1 MMTMKASIRCLFLL
15 STLLPSAAAF
25 VGSPRST
32 HDVRTAAA
40 FEAPTMPMSYPT
52 ADITAAAAST
62 STTALCM
69 SSAASAIAVT
79 KSTISAI
86 FSQLRHHAK
95 LLLVLLTASILIAKR
110 SNPQTLLWPGTQ
122 TDKDCDAPLPTGTY
136 GCPFFGINIMG
147 GSKDYGP
154 LYKIWQLGQKF
165 GDIYRMYGLGM
176 PIVVVSGKD
185 NIKALLKNEF
195 KGEGKGIG
203 TYLFGNEHNVGQMFG
218 DKALLYENDANKHGK
233 LRKMV
238 GEAMTPVAIAA
249 ALPSFQ
255 ELANQQVDKVLKE
268 DTIQMEEVFNEFT
281 LDVAW
286 KQILG
291 LDLKEEDVPEFHKMV
306 HHWVTGVMNPL
317 LLVPFRIPGL
327 MKVTKVGRA
336 RTYIVSKIEEK
347 LDKLDKDGPDSST
360 LSKLYFATDDDGN
373 KLTREEVIH
382 NAMILIFAGSETSA
396 STLTCASLLLG
407 LHPSVWRKVKAE
419 QDELVAELGEDF
431 TRETL
436 DRSVY
441 LESVIKETLRI
452 QPLVAGEARLVAN
465 TVEVGGKQIPKNW
478 FAMYNVKQTHWN
490 DPSTFKEDGSH
501 MDVRKGFEP
510 ERWLNEETKPS
521 EWMPFGEGG
530 RRCIGERLGIA
541 EMKVFLG
548 MMARKLDKYDLVNV
562 HGDDGIV
569 WKTDTVMARPAD
581 GTEIRATAADTSHAV
596 EYQI

>member
-1 MMTMKASIRCLFLL
+1 MTMKGPIRCLFLL
-15 STLLPSAAAF
+15 SALLPSAAAF
-25 VGSPRST
+25 AGSPRST
-32 HDVRTAAA
+32 PHDVRNAAA
-40 FEAPTMPMSYPT
+40 IRARPMPMSYPT
-52 ADITAAAAST
+52 VQIATDAAASK

-69 SSAASAIAVT
+69 SSASSIAVA
-79 KSTISAI
+79 KSAISAI

-95 LLLVLLTASILIAKR
+95 LLFVLLTASLLFAKR
-110 SNPQTLLWPGTQ
+110 SNPQSLLWPGTQ

-136 GCPFFGINIMG
+136 GCPFIGINIMG
-147 GSKDYGP
+147 GSKDFGP
-154 LYKIWQLGQKF
+154 MYKIWELGQKF
-165 GDIYRMYGLGM
+165 GDIYRMYGFGV
-176 PIVVVSGKD
+176 PIVSVSGKD

-195 KGEGKGIG
+195 KGEGEGIG
-203 TYLFGNEHNVGQMFG
+203 THLMGSEHNAGAVFG
-218 DKALLYENDANKHGK
+218 DKALLYENDANKHGR

-238 GEAMTPVAIAA
+238 GEAMSPVAIAA

-255 ELANQQVDKVLKE
+255 ELANQQVGKVLKE
-268 DTIQMEEVFNEFT
+268 DTIQMEELFNEFT

-291 LDLKEEDVPEFHKMV
+291 LDLKEEDIPEFRKMV
-306 HHWVTGVMNPL
+306 QQWVTGVMNPL

-347 LDKLDKDGPDSST
+347 LNKLEMDGPDSST
-360 LSKLYFATDDDGN
+360 LSKLYFATDDEGN

-382 NAMILIFAGSETSA
+382 NAMILIFAGSETSS
-396 STLTCASLLLG
+396 STLTCVSLLLG
-407 LHPSVWRKVKAE
+407 LHPNVWRKVKAE
-419 QDELVAELGEDF
+419 QEELVAELGGDF

-436 DRSVY
+436 EKSVY

-452 QPLVAGEARLVAN
+452 QPLVTGEARLVAN
-465 TVEVGGKQIPKNW
+465 TVVVDGKQIPKNW
-478 FAMYNVKQTHWN
+478 YAMFNVKQTHWN

-501 MDVRKGFEP
+501 MDIRKGFEP
-510 ERWLNEETKPS
+510 ERWLDEKTKPS

-530 RRCIGERLGIA
+530 RRCIGERLGMA

-548 MMARKLDKYDLVNV
+548 MMARKLDKFDLVNV

-569 WKTDTVMARPAD
+569 WKTDSIMARPAD